1 MYISNSKARKV
12 VYFDATHHR
21 NSSQS
26 AIFSS
31 LEDTI
36 LPENPV
42 RFIDAFV
49 EALSLQT
56 LGFSV
61 QTIKGVRSFDTKIF
75 LKIYL
80 YGYLNGL
87 RSAGS

>member
-1 MYISNSKARKV
+1 MMQHI
-12 VYFDATHHR
+12 TGIPR
-21 NSSQS
+21 NQ
-26 AIFSS
+26 FS

-61 QTIKGVRSFDTKIF
+61 QTIKGKSSE
-75 LKIYL
+75 L
-80 YGYLNGL
+80 
-87 RSAGS
+87 

>member
-1 MYISNSKARKV
+1 MMQHI
-12 VYFDATHHR
+12 TGIPR
-21 NSSQS
+21 NQMF
-26 AIFSS
+26 FSS

-49 EALSLQT
+49 EALSLKT

-61 QTIKGVRSFDTKIF
+61 QTIKTGGRPVLTPIKQEYYSKFRFLITLLIF
-75 LKIYL
+75 SSLLSVYQSSIFP
-80 YGYLNGL
+80 
-87 RSAGS
+87 

>member
-1 MYISNSKARKV
+1 MQHI
-12 VYFDATHHR
+12 TGLPR
-21 NSSQS
+21 NQMV
-26 AIFSS
+26 FSS

-49 EALSLQT
+49 EALSLET

-61 QTIKGVRSFDTKIF
+61 SEESRYSLQTSTRGDRKNDKIK
-75 LKIYL
+75 LKTTPKKR
-80 YGYLNGL
+80 GH
-87 RSAGS
+87 

>member
-1 MYISNSKARKV
+1 MYISNSRKV
-12 VYFDATHHR
+12 VYLDATHHGIPR
-21 NSSQS
+21 NQL
-26 AIFSS
+26 FSS

-56 LGFSV
+56 
-61 QTIKGVRSFDTKIF
+61 
-75 LKIYL
+75 
-80 YGYLNGL
+80 
-87 RSAGS
+87 